1 MLYTLNLDKDKY
13 ILSISHTVN
22 DDVEL
27 DLSEID
33 MLYLNAYRY
42 EDGTVILDEERK
54 AEIIAQDE
62 KQAHDNHIADLKKY
76 LNDTDYVIA
85 ETFEKV
91 MSLNNAV
98 TFIADFIKIMVEF
111 KTKYSDIL
119 TARQQARAEIE
130 DNKEAK

>member
-1 MLYTLNLDKDKY
+1 MLYTITTDKDNY
-13 ILSISHTVN
+13 ILSISHTDH
-22 DDVEL
+22 DDIEL
-27 DLSEID
+27 DLSEIN
-33 MLYLNAYRY
+33 MLYLNAYKY

-62 KQAHDNHIADLKKY
+62 KQAHDRHIANLKKY

>member
-1 MLYTLNLDKDKY
+1 MLYTITTDKDNY
-13 ILSISHTVN
+13 ILSISHTDH

-27 DLSEID
+27 DLEALDIE
-33 MLYLNAYRY
+33 YLNAYRY
-42 EDGTVILDEERK
+42 IDKALYLDEDRK
-54 AEIIAQDE
+54 AEIMAE
-62 KQAHDNHIADLKKY
+62 NEAKAKAEHIAELKQF
-76 LNDTDYVIA
+76 LNDTDYVVA

-98 TFIADFIKIMVEF
+98 TFIADFIKIMIEF
-111 KTKYSDIL
+111 KTRYSDIL